1 VSSVI
6 GVIAKADET
15 PEVEEFFELFKT
27 PWEFYRP
34 GRQYDVVVTT
44 ACDIPEVDAR
54 LLVVYGSDIK
64 SSDASN
70 GIAAH
75 LRRPGIR
82 LKYQGILLPL
92 YGDGL
97 TFQEVS
103 TATPCVATDFGAA
116 GLQCRFAH
124 CTMVRLGYD
133 LFQEVRCLLSA
144 GQTLE
149 NAHIPTLDMH
159 IRMLRDWIL
168 NAGIDLLEIPPAP
181 AGHSFIVC
189 LTHDIDFVGIR
200 YHRFDHS
207 MWGFLYRSTIGAIR
221 NLLKRRISITRLLKI
236 WRAALSLPFVLLGWA
251 KDFWEPFDWYLRV
264 EENLPATYFLI
275 PFRGR
280 PGERAPGRTA
290 SRRATAYDITDIP
303 QWTATLLRKGCEL
316 GVHGID
322 SWHDVEKGREELAR
336 IASVT
341 GKSGIGIRMHW
352 LLYDQNTFRILEEAG
367 YAYDSS
373 VGYNETTGY
382 RSGTT
387 QVFRPLG
394 TRTFLELPMH
404 IQDGAMFYAQRLD
417 LSESEA
423 WRRCGDFIDNARK
436 FGGCLTVLWHDR
448 SHGPER
454 YWGDFYIRLI
464 QALKSLDGW
473 FGTASQTVNW
483 FRKRREVRF
492 EVIED
497 ANGTARTCLRYH
509 GEEIWP
515 PLKIRVHH
523 PLGGAKDSDSRG
535 GTTPSFVDIPWNGVT
550 GDELDRVLGKA
561 CEYSGK
567 PAEAESQTEIRE
579 LRDRTGL
586 PARFLS

>member
-1 VSSVI
+1 MVFAGRRESSS
-6 GVIAKADET
+6 
-15 PEVEEFFELFKT
+15 
-27 PWEFYRP
+27 Y
-34 GRQYDVVVTT
+34 
-44 ACDIPEVDAR
+44 
-54 LLVVYGSDIK
+54 
-64 SSDASN
+64 
-70 GIAAH
+70 
-75 LRRPGIR
+75 
-82 LKYQGILLPL
+82 LLPDSVQGKCQANACL
-92 YGDGL
+92 VELHPGARPPTTL
-97 TFQEVS
+97 T
-103 TATPCVATDFGAA
+103 
-116 GLQCRFAH
+116 
-124 CTMVRLGYD
+124 D
-133 LFQEVRCLLSA
+133 LS
-144 GQTLE
+144 
-149 NAHIPTLDMH
+149 
-159 IRMLRDWIL
+159 
-168 NAGIDLLEIPPAP
+168 
-181 AGHSFIVC
+181 
-189 LTHDIDFVGIR
+189 
-200 YHRFDHS
+200 
-207 MWGFLYRSTIGAIR
+207 
-221 NLLKRRISITRLLKI
+221 
-236 WRAALSLPFVLLGWA
+236 
-251 KDFWEPFDWYLRV
+251 
-264 EENLPATYFLI
+264 
-275 PFRGR
+275 
-280 PGERAPGRTA
+280 
-290 SRRATAYDITDIP
+290 

-322 SWHDVEKGREELAR
+322 AWHMWRKDARSWRESPPSQ
-336 IASVT
+336 ASPGSV
-341 GKSGIGIRMHW
+341 SECIGCCRT
-352 LLYDQNTFRILEEAG
+352 QNTFRILEEAG

-373 VGYNETTGY
+373 VGYNETIGY

-492 EVIED
+492 EVVED

-523 PLGGAKDSDSRG
+523 TLGGAKDSDSRG
-535 GTTPSFVDIPWNGVT
+535 GTTPSFLDIPWNGVT
-550 GDELDRVLGKA
+550 GDELDRVLGKV

-579 LRDRTGL
+579 LRDRRGL